1 MLRSSQYLVLIVLIG
16 GARLVAAQTTGDDA
30 NTHNFVNAAAAFAIG
45 AF

>member
-1 MLRSSQYLVLIVLIG
+1 MLRSSQYLVLIG
-16 GARLVAAQTTGDDA
+16 GARLVAAQTTGNDA